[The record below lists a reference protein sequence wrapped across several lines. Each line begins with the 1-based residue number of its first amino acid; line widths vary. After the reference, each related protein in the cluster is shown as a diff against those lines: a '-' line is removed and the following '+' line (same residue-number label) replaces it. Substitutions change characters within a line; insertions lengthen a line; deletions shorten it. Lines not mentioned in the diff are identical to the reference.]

1 MLYTVER
8 QLWNRDGILR
18 VCFRK
23 IRSAKTLVEEKQT
36 FLAENFSVSE
46 VSKVKPAN
54 RGQTN
59 RGWMRRWM
67 CSMLNYSR
75 AYFIGSFFLQTTEIC
90 LTNIYYKFSYKIK
103 KSIII
108 LIIGAKDLIIFQT
121 KDSEDCFEEQSHKPN
136 YSVTFIFFLQYNFAI

>member
-103 KSIII
+103 KSIINYWRKRFNYFSDKRFWRLFWRTESQAKLQCNVYI
-108 LIIGAKDLIIFQT
+108 L
-121 KDSEDCFEEQSHKPN
+121 
-136 YSVTFIFFLQYNFAI
+136 FAI